1 METNVMAPPHREAY
15 GPEWEKEITNLS
27 KNALAQMIRRKS
39 KELDTL
45 EDQKIQLVGV
55 LKKYGRHII
64 PTCGVHALDPRPCDC
79 GWEEALKAAREEV

>member
-1 METNVMAPPHREAY
+1 MAPPHREAY

-55 LKKYGRHII
+55 LKWYGEIAASFANWKAGRPVMRKH
-64 PTCGVHALDPRPCDC
+64 LQPRC
-79 GWEEALKAAREEV
+79 V